1 VELIAFPDTDGGA
14 IGPITSAKLHV
25 DFVNFASKAKRY
37 YAKPDALPA
46 GPSGVDQR
54 TPSEGPERNRA
65 GLSAVLGLVQSL
77 GGTVSGLDEEENL
90 DWMWESYQQFR
101 RAFRLAKNAGIVVFY

>member
-1 VELIAFPDTDGGA
+1 MESIAFPDTDGGA
-14 IGPITSAKLHV
+14 TGPITSAKLHV
-25 DFVNFASKAKRY
+25 DFVNFASKAKKY
-37 YAKPDALPA
+37 DAKPDSLPA
-46 GPSGVDQR
+46 GPAGVDQR

-65 GLSAVLGLVQSL
+65 GLSAVLGPVQSL